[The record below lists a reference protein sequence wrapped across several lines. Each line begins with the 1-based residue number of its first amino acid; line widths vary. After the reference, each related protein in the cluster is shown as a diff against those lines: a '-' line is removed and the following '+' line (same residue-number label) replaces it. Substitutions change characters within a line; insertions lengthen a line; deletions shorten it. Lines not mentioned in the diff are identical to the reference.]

1 MHVLSYTAFSQHPA
15 GGRPVAVVLDAT
27 GLDSGA
33 MQAIAAEVGCAK
45 TAFLFP
51 VGDDDFVVRY
61 FSPVTET
68 SFCAQATLAAAVAHG
83 ERHGVG
89 SMTLHTWLSQVD
101 VTTTLRPRGE
111 VTAVLTGA
119 PTRMLKPSEED
130 LALVLA
136 ALGLGVDDLDP
147 ALPPWLA
154 SAGTWHL
161 VLAVRERGLLDVP
174 AADLATLRGLL
185 SGRGCSSVNLV
196 WRAAPTAFWCRN
208 PFLPGRTGEDAATGA
223 AALALGG
230 YLRSLDAV
238 PRPATVTVFEGD
250 ERGRTTQLTLGI
262 PGPVGSGISL
272 LGSAIERPVRV
283 DSSGSRVLV
292 GQA

>member
-1 MHVLSYTAFSQHPA
+1 MHVLRYTAFSQHPA
-15 GGRPVAVVLDAT
+15 GGRPVGVVLDAT

-33 MQAIAAEVGCAK
+33 MQAVATEVGCAK

-68 SFCAQATLAAAVAHG
+68 SFCSQATLAATVAHA

-89 SMTLHTWLSQVD
+89 SMTLHTWLSRFD
-101 VTTTLRPRGE
+101 VTTTHSTSGE

-119 PTRMLKPSEED
+119 PTRLLKPSQED
-130 LALVLA
+130 LALVLE
-136 ALGLGVDDLDP
+136 ALGLGGDDLDP

-154 SAGTWHL
+154 YAGSWHL
-161 VLAVRERGLLDVP
+161 VLAVRDRRLLDLP
-174 AADLATLRGLL
+174 AADLATLRPLL
-185 SGRGCSSVNLV
+185 SGLGCSSVNLV

-230 YLRSLDAV
+230 YLRSLAAV
-238 PRPATVTVFEGD
+238 PVPATVTVFEGD

-262 PGPVGSGISL
+262 PAQLGSGISIV
-272 LGSAIERPVRV
+272 GSASERPAPGDR
-283 DSSGSRVLV
+283 SGLRVLV